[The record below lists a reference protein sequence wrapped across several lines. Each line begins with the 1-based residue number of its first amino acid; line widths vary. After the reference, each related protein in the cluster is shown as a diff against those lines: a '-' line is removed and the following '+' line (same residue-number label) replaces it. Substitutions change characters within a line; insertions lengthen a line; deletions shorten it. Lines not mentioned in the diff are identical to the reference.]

1 MKMKAVSALL
11 FTTSMLL
18 TACSNKSIAGRYGF
32 QMGKEKGT
40 HFGLFLDLTD
50 NYVTIESQPEVT
62 NKYKECNFTLAVSQ
76 GDDDSESVSNL
87 ITLLGV
93 FLHQEGEIITVP
105 GYYYKGEK
113 IGNTKEIELKIGIDF
128 AFFKDLMEEASDDSD
143 DMTFPVLE
151 PEMIEKIVYTTYGN
165 NTVTMYIPV
174 AEQDA
179 IFQLYWYGIDVI
191 YDSEG
196 LHLNTDIEA
205 HHPGTHPTAEEVAAI
220 NETYGE
226 KHQQLGNLIN
236 IDLSSYRDYYTLAMG
251 LIKH

>member
-1 MKMKAVSALL
+1 MKMKAITALL

-18 TACSNKSIAGRYGF
+18 TACNNKSIAGRYGF

-62 NKYKECNFTLAVSQ
+62 NKYKECKYTLAVSQ
-76 GDDDSESVSNL
+76 GENDSESVTNL
-87 ITLLGV
+87 ITLLGA
-93 FLHQEGEIITVP
+93 FLHQDGDIITIP

-113 IGNTKEIELKIGIDF
+113 IGKTKEIELKMGIDF
-128 AFFKDLMEEASDDSD
+128 NFMKELIDDADSD
-143 DMTFPVLE
+143 NDDLNFPVLE
-151 PEMIEKIVYTTYGN
+151 PEMVEKIVYTTYGN

-179 IFQLYWYGIDVI
+179 IFQLYWYGIDVT

-196 LHLNTDIEA
+196 IHLNTDIEA
-205 HHPGTHPTAEEVAAI
+205 HPAGTHPTAEQVAAI
-220 NETYGE
+220 NETYGAA
-226 KHQQLGNLIN
+226 HQELGNLID
-236 IDLSSYRDYYTLAMG
+236 IDLSTYRDYYTLAMG